1 MWAFIYIKSLKSYF
15 NINSDDITDYKYEK
29 IGHQSYKFSK
39 RVFLCKLNNQKYYC
53 QILVVADT
61 EEEVDE
67 YVTKKR
73 PVLPTLNVSDIP
85 TIDND
90 DSEDDQDSQDNDDS
104 EDDQD
109 DNEEDEIANE
119 LADAKLQRKQD
130 KLIKNQASAKTMTD
144 IVQIY
149 QKTLQQPN
157 KPSCSGL
164 VSSKGTSSNGK
175 SPLEYSSSDK
185 NKESSDEDDDS
196 INDEEAITAS
206 NAIKVGRK
214 IPLQEN
220 TESNQF
226 PTNHNDGHQTFV
238 TDKDLQN
245 ALAEEK
251 KKRVRAEKAA
261 KFLNDKLTQQKR
273 KSAEH
278 QQEQDAEQAE
288 LAVKKLKRS
297 INAYPTIKNLNSDIT
312 ANKAGVEN
320 AYEQKEASLFCIG
333 MMYATWGYR
342 ALAERCVKK
351 TIKTRHLQ
359 LLSPRKKSAVKKHF
373 DHMLAFYHRDSSIIS
388 YYKGRFNNYANRAIN
403 GAKKHMDVV
412 NKYPELD
419 TENDPDQETIFL

>member
-1 MWAFIYIKSLKSYF
+1 MWAFIYIKSLKCYF
-15 NINSDDITDYKYEK
+15 NIDSDDITDYEYEK

-39 RVFLCKLNNQKYYC
+39 RVFLCKINNQKYYC

-61 EEEVDE
+61 EKEVDE
-67 YVTKKR
+67 YVKQKR
-73 PVLPTLNVSDIP
+73 PVLPILNLSDIP

-109 DNEEDEIANE
+109 SQDNDDSEEKNDDEEDEIANE
-119 LADAKLQRKQD
+119 LADAKLKRKQD

-144 IVQIY
+144 IVQLY

-196 INDEEAITAS
+196 TKDEETITAS

-226 PTNHNDGHQTFV
+226 PTNHNDGHQPFV

-251 KKRVRAEKAA
+251 KRELELK
-261 KFLNDKLTQQKR
+261 KLQN
-273 KSAEH
+273 
-278 QQEQDAEQAE
+278 AEQAE

-419 TENDPDQETIFL
+419 TENNPDQETIFL